1 MAIAHSQHL
10 EHLVIHFQG
19 GTNSLRILT
28 CTSVC
33 FRCKLNVHGGLDM
46 DFKYVIVNEIKF
58 HICKKYSTHDSF
70 FSRFGWTFSDLQVPI
85 ALKVLFVF

>member
-1 MAIAHSQHL
+1 
-10 EHLVIHFQG
+10 
-19 GTNSLRILT
+19 
-28 CTSVC
+28 
-33 FRCKLNVHGGLDM
+33 M

-70 FSRFGWTFSDLQVPI
+70 FSRFGWTFSDLQVRI